1 MLERRKKSFLLR
13 DAYEDL
19 VMDGLAPSRD
29 TFHVLIV
36 GAMRGSRLD
45 DAFYFADQM
54 KAHSLALDQVL
65 YNCLISACAR
75 CLQPDRAFLV
85 AEEMEAE
92 GIQPKLRTYV
102 ALLNACAFSG
112 RVTDAYELV
121 QRMTEKGMTLSRHC
135 YAALIS
141 AHKYG
146 PHADDTKAKILE
158 LLEQS
163 RERKKRR
170 DATSAS
176 ISGKD
181 HVDSAQHATKE
192 DRQEDLEYDEELMTG
207 MEGMKGFFRRF
218 MNDSRLNVYHAAM
231 RAFVDLKHYEG
242 VLDVFRYI
250 TEDGYKP
257 DPFSYVQLM
266 RANLKAGKVEAAKQS
281 YKDYLALGAP
291 PTLDLYLMLMESA
304 ILNFDAEG
312 AQFAQELLAEMQAK
326 GFFLNPRNGGHLLEV
341 ASRQFRIFE
350 RDDFKTADM
359 IWEMLYRQGNV
370 PWKSSMA
377 YLAGLRRRN
386 VKATDP
392 RMQAVLSHL
401 RMQKG
406 GNLRDLGHGKEAEA
420 GVSQPELLPTTTDA
434 LEKDDLIEPRESHA
448 AHLQNEAGTRI
459 DTEQHMSAA
468 VDDGTLAESN
478 APPLA
483 AGSLEDILSDRVEE
497 EEGSPDRVGE
507 EEGNPDRVGEE
518 EGSTVTDDT
527 SEQDRI
533 LRMQGSHL

>member
-13 DAYEDL
+13 DVYEDL

-54 KAHSLALDQVL
+54 KAHGLGLDQVL

-121 QRMTEKGMTLSRHC
+121 QKMTEKGMTLSRHC

-176 ISGKD
+176 VSGED
-181 HVDSAQHATKE
+181 HADSAQHGTRE

-207 MEGMKGFFRRF
+207 VEGMKGFFRRF
-218 MNDSRLNVYHAAM
+218 MNDSRLIVYHAAM
-231 RAFVDLKHYEG
+231 RAFVDLKYYEG

-350 RDDFKTADM
+350 KDDFRTADM

-406 GNLRDLGHGKEAEA
+406 GNSLRDLGHGKETEA
-420 GVSQPELLPTTTDA
+420 GLSQPELLPTTTDA
-434 LEKDDLIEPRESHA
+434 LQKDDLIEPRENLNA
-448 AHLQNEAGTRI
+448 AHLQNEAGTPI
-459 DTEQHMSAA
+459 DTEQHMTAA
-468 VDDGTLAESN
+468 VDDSIPAESN

-483 AGSLEDILSDRVEE
+483 ADSPEEILS
-497 EEGSPDRVGE
+497 DRVGE
-507 EEGNPDRVGEE
+507 EEETSDRVGEE
-518 EGSTVTDDT
+518 AANTALNDTV
-527 SEQDRI
+527 EQDRI